1 MMRGTLTLKLSS
13 FLLFSLSPV
22 PSVCAS
28 EQQPFEF
35 CGMSAPQYTLPPLP
49 YAYDALEPHI
59 SAQIMELHHSKHHQT
74 YITNLNGLLRTQAE
88 AVSTLD
94 ITSQVSIQ
102 QGIKFNAGGHIN
114 HSLFWQNL
122 APASSNE
129 AKSSAAPQLIKQIK
143 ATWGD
148 EDRFKEAFNTAL
160 LGIQGSGW
168 GWLVK
173 TEVGK
178 EQRLSIVTTKDQ
190 DPVVGKG
197 ETPIFGVDM
206 WEHAY
211 YLQYQNG
218 KAAYVKNIWNV
229 INWKTAE
236 ERYLG
241 SRADAFS
248 VLKASI

>member
-1 MMRGTLTLKLSS
+1 
-13 FLLFSLSPV
+13 
-22 PSVCAS
+22 
-28 EQQPFEF
+28 
-35 CGMSAPQYTLPPLP
+35 
-49 YAYDALEPHI
+49 
-59 SAQIMELHHSKHHQT
+59 MELHHGKLHQT
-74 YITNLNGLLRTQAE
+74 YITNLNGLLKTQAE
-88 AVSTLD
+88 AVSTSD
-94 ITSQVSIQ
+94 ITSQVSVQ

-129 AKSSAAPQLIKQIK
+129 AKSSAAPELIKQIK

-148 EDRFKEAFNTAL
+148 EDKFKEAFNAAL

-173 TEVGK
+173 TDVGR

-206 WEHAY
+206 VSDIAPGDFVGA
-211 YLQYQNG
+211 LLIDL
-218 KAAYVKNIWNV
+218 V
-229 INWKTAE
+229 
-236 ERYLG
+236 
-241 SRADAFS
+241 
-248 VLKASI
+248 

>member
-1 MMRGTLTLKLSS
+1 MLT
-13 FLLFSLSPV
+13 
-22 PSVCAS
+22 AS
-28 EQQPFEF
+28 Q
-35 CGMSAPQYTLPPLP
+35 
-49 YAYDALEPHI
+49 ALEPHI

-74 YITNLNGLLRTQAE
+74 YITNLNGLLKTQAE

-122 APASSNE
+122 APASSPA
-129 AKSSAAPQLIKQIK
+129 AKSSAAPELLKQIK

-148 EDRFKEAFNTAL
+148 EDKFKEAFNAAL

-190 DPVVGKG
+190 DPIVAKG

-206 WEHAY
+206 
-211 YLQYQNG
+211 
-218 KAAYVKNIWNV
+218 VC
-229 INWKTAE
+229 
-236 ERYLG
+236 
-241 SRADAFS
+241 
-248 VLKASI
+248 